1 MVGAK
6 HFDCILIVVVDFLR
20 RFQIC
25 EHFGD
30 FGQCFNLGKLPG
42 GFGSATSGHN
52 SSLVPSMPKSKS
64 TQPNSSA
71 KRQRK
76 RSPDTVAHRKPSNT
90 QTLISEFIALSE
102 SKKRLATLFTADVES
117 GNKDKEDTTE
127 EAEEK
132 AMRDKLMRSLKQRRK
147 DIAETIDD

>member
-6 HFDCILIVVVDFLR
+6 HFALTDCILIIVVDILR
-20 RFQIC
+20 RFQVC

-30 FGQCFNLGKLPG
+30 FGQSFNLGKLPG
-42 GFGSATSGHN
+42 GFGAATSLHN
-52 SSLVPSMPKSKS
+52 STLVTASSASKSKAR
-64 TQPNSSA
+64 TSA
-71 KRQRK
+71 KRPRI
-76 RSPDTVAHRKPSNT
+76 RSPDTVAHRQPSNT

-102 SKKRLATLFTADVES
+102 SKKQLEKLFTADAEL
-117 GNKDKEDTTE
+117 GNSDTE

>member
-6 HFDCILIVVVDFLR
+6 HSALTDSILSVIDILR

-42 GFGSATSGHN
+42 GFGSATSLNH
-52 SSLVPSMPKSKS
+52 SSLISSKSKS
-64 TQPNSSA
+64 ESA
-71 KRQRK
+71 RTKRRK
-76 RSPDTVAHRKPSNT
+76 CSPDTVAHRQPSNT

-102 SKKRLATLFTADVES
+102 SKKKLETLFTASVET
-117 GNKDKEDTTE
+117 GDKDTED
-127 EAEEK
+127 AEEK

-147 DIAETIDD
+147 DIADTIGE